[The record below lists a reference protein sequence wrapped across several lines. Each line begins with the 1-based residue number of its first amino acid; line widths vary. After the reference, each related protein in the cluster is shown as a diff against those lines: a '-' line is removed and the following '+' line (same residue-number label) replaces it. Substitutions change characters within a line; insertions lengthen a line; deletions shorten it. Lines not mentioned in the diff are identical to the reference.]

1 LQSRKIA
8 DLQAFRAPD
17 IQFSGQTKI
26 YGITADAEAFRRGPR
41 LKAES
46 ELTQRNSAARAAA
59 RLTYEAAACL
69 RAGAVRVKV

>member
-8 DLQAFRAPD
+8 DLQAFRAPG

-26 YGITADAEAFRRGPR
+26 YGITANAEAFRRGPR

-46 ELTQRNSAARAAA
+46 ELTQGEQRRA
-59 RLTYEAAACL
+59 
-69 RAGAVRVKV
+69 